1 MNEKVKVTYIRD
13 LEVINGRIV
22 CRNTFENAVKQKP
35 FSVRHEHGKYRVITN
50 EQMQVLYDALTR
62 LGGCQLATDSTL
74 TINGQKCNIHLSKKN
89 EKIPSFSLYNWDER
103 IFAQHV
109 DNIVNKAMR

>member
-1 MNEKVKVTYIRD
+1 MSEKVKVTYIGD
-13 LEVINGRIV
+13 LEIINGRIV

-35 FSVRHEHGKYRVITN
+35 FSVRHEHGKYRVIAN
-50 EQMQVLYDALTR
+50 EQMRALYDAFAKF
-62 LGGCQLATDSTL
+62 GGCQLTTDNAV
-74 TINGQKCNIHLSKKN
+74 TINEQKCNIHLSKEN

-109 DNIVNKAMR
+109 DNIVDKAMR